1 MPCYICRL
9 LCYAS
14 QRTQEQLSDACCG
27 DDSNHF
33 SGWVWWTLTC
43 ISALLVWHRH
53 SPRHPPAGC
62 QELSHFRKGLLVPLR
77 YRGPNT
83 VMPAG
88 CFGGML
94 AAKMRDFPHSLSL
107 SKFPASQIYRK
118 KYFQKHIFWS
128 QIPLPQIPN
137 SYYLKLI
144 TLSVLLLFLAWCSE
158 VVRALYI
165 PGSPGEIRALLSKI
179 IRLVSFK
186 RGLTALPH
194 SQSYRVTEIWLQ

>member
-1 MPCYICRL
+1 M
-9 LCYAS
+9 
-14 QRTQEQLSDACCG
+14 
-27 DDSNHF
+27 
-33 SGWVWWTLTC
+33 
-43 ISALLVWHRH
+43 
-53 SPRHPPAGC
+53 RHPPAGC
-62 QELSHFRKGLLVPLR
+62 QKLSHFRKGLLTLW

-88 CFGGML
+88 FFGVML

-107 SKFPASQIYRK
+107 SKFPTSQIHRK

-137 SYYLKLI
+137 SYYFKWI
-144 TLSVLLLFLAWCSE
+144 TLSVLLRFLAWCSG

-165 PGSPGEIRALLSKI
+165 PGSLGEISTLLSKI
-179 IRLVSFK
+179 IKPRSFK
-186 RGLTALPH
+186 RELTALPH